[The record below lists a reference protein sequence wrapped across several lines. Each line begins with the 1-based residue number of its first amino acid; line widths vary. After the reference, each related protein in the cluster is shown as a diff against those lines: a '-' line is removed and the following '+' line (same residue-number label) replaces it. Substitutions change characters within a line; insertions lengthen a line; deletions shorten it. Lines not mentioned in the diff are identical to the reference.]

1 MTVSSLWNTVCLVW
15 PMDNGAVTAEE
26 RALCVRVATGKGAMT
41 SGLAAAARR
50 HRLHLLI
57 AAGLSDLER
66 QTDVGRSLLRDL
78 TVAAALDAWHEEALR
93 HLLDA
98 LGAADIPVLLL
109 KGTGLAYTIYPAA
122 HLRPRLD
129 VDVLIRRDMLDR
141 AEAVLV
147 ACGWVRP
154 AERDSELA
162 EPQRHYVK
170 RGPGVTLYHL
180 DLHWKVASP
189 RLFADALT
197 FDELESRAVDIAGLG
212 RFARTPGPVDAL
224 FHACLHRVAHHAD
237 AIELLWVWDIHL
249 LMERLTTEDTE
260 RFIALAERS
269 GMRAVCGR
277 GLQLA
282 SDLFGT
288 SGSLESAT
296 RLLVSSGA
304 PEPSSRFLRGL
315 RPITML
321 ETDLMTLPWRDR
333 VHLIGDH
340 LFPSSAYMRARYPR
354 WPTVLLPLAYVARI
368 AHGAP
373 RWFRRD
379 N

>member
-1 MTVSSLWNTVCLVW
+1 MTA
-15 PMDNGAVTAEE
+15 DE
-26 RALCVRVATGKGAMT
+26 RALCARVTTGEGALT

-50 HRLHLLI
+50 QRLHLLV
-57 AAGLSDLER
+57 AAGLSELER
-66 QTDVGRSLLRDL
+66 RTDVGRSLLRDL
-78 TVAAALDAWHEEALR
+78 TVAVALNAWHEEVLH

-98 LGAADIPVLLL
+98 LGAANIPALLL

-129 VDVLIRRDMLDR
+129 VDVLIRREMLDR
-141 AEAVLV
+141 AEEVL
-147 ACGWVRP
+147 AASGWARP
-154 AERDSELA
+154 PARDAELA
-162 EPQRHYVK
+162 EPQRHYVA
-170 RGPGVTLYHL
+170 RGPGATLYHL
-180 DLHWKVASP
+180 DLHWKIASP

-197 FDELESRAVDIAGLG
+197 FDELESRAVDIAQLG

-224 FHACLHRVAHHAD
+224 FVACLHRVAHHAD
-237 AIELLWVWDIHL
+237 AIELLWLWDIHL
-249 LMERLTTEDTE
+249 LMERLTAEDTE
-260 RFIALAERS
+260 RFMALAERT

-282 SDLFGT
+282 GDLFGT
-288 SGSLESAT
+288 SGSADAAA
-296 RLLVSSGA
+296 RLHVPSGQRK
-304 PEPSSRFLRGL
+304 EPSSRFLRGL
-315 RPITML
+315 RPIAML
-321 ETDLMTLPWRDR
+321 ETDLMTLRWRDR